1 VLKKYI
7 MYLYQVTSLVLVDND
22 RCCDLLLQRIPQG
35 STLRPISFQTYTPIN
50 DFFNWV
56 KINFILDNMY
66 LQMMQQ
72 LWPIRVSR

>member
-1 VLKKYI
+1 
-7 MYLYQVTSLVLVDND
+7 MYLYQVTSLVLVRND
-22 RCCDLLLQRIPQG
+22 RCSCDLLLQRIPQG
-35 STLRPISFQTYTPIN
+35 STLIPISFQTYTLIN
-50 DFFNWV
+50 DFFNWI